1 MPIQPALL
9 KYIIYQIPEI
19 IQRFV
24 KLKRDV
30 RATIETSQIVKDSLA
45 IPPSVTINLATIL
58 GTQIILTMANIASEV
73 KFITHFYQLIK

>member
-1 MPIQPALL
+1 
-9 KYIIYQIPEI
+9 
-19 IQRFV
+19 
-24 KLKRDV
+24 
-30 RATIETSQIVKDSLA
+30 VKDSLA

>member
-1 MPIQPALL
+1 ML
-9 KYIIYQIPEI
+9 KYKIYQIPEI